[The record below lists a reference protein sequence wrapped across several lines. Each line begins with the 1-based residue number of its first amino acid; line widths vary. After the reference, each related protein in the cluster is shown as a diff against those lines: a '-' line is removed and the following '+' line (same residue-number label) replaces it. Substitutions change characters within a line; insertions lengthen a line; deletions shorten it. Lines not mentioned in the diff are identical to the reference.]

1 MPTLISKR
9 RTMIWF
15 VRVQSVIS
23 SSAVVTIILLSAA
36 IVAVLVSGL
45 SDMDATT
52 TVAKHS
58 VFLKL
63 SAPTSLPW
71 GRTVSFTAILT
82 DTTNTKTITNTI
94 TPIEGALIHFEGSG
108 VRGDAYAV
116 TDSTGKA
123 IWTGTAPSIVDQG
136 WTGTST
142 L

>member
-9 RTMIWF
+9 RIMIWF

-45 SDMDATT
+45 SDMDATA

-63 SAPTSLPW
+63 SAPT
-71 GRTVSFTAILT
+71 
-82 DTTNTKTITNTI
+82 
-94 TPIEGALIHFEGSG
+94 
-108 VRGDAYAV
+108 
-116 TDSTGKA
+116 
-123 IWTGTAPSIVDQG
+123 
-136 WTGTST
+136 
-142 L
+142 